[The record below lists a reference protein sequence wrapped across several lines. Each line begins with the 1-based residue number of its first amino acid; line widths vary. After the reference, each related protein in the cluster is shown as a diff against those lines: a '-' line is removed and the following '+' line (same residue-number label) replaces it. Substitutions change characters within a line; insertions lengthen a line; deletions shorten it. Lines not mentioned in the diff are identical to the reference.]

1 MLSSS
6 SSSRVDVKQQQRS
19 NWFGFVSVTTA
30 APEPELP
37 QAAAYTT
44 RMNEIQMHNALNKN
58 KNTNTN
64 TNTEK
69 LANRSYHRQLPPV
82 ERE

>member
-1 MLSSS
+1 MLE
-6 SSSRVDVKQQQRS
+6 VDADVKQQQRS

-44 RMNEIQMHNALNKN
+44 RMNEIQMHNALNT
-58 KNTNTN
+58 NTNTN
-64 TNTEK
+64 TNANTNTEI
-69 LANRSYHRQLPPV
+69 LANWSYHQQLPPV

>member
-1 MLSSS
+1 MLE
-6 SSSRVDVKQQQRS
+6 VDADVKQQQQS

-44 RMNEIQMHNALNKN
+44 RMNE
-58 KNTNTN
+58 
-64 TNTEK
+64 
-69 LANRSYHRQLPPV
+69 
-82 ERE
+82 